1 MKPPPRAASTNE
13 TTLLGTTTLDNSE
26 RTEPLAAAAVEDS
39 VETKQLPHDTPTENG
54 SIWHGPSVGELNSDW
69 SIHPVRVD
77 DWCELD
83 NLLFLDKAIL
93 SGG

>member
-39 VETKQLPHDTPTENG
+39 VETKQLPHDIPTENG
-54 SIWHGPSVGELNSDW
+54 SDWHGPSVGE
-69 SIHPVRVD
+69 
-77 DWCELD
+77 
-83 NLLFLDKAIL
+83 
-93 SGG
+93 